1 MGTPLLLPVIP
12 AQSRPCITATLQAA
26 LVLWHAASHWPQLA
40 WGIDGSQ
47 MLVLA
52 VYCLTL
58 GVLCLKWHG
67 QLSLQLSSVLLIAL
81 LEPGLLFW
89 QDITGVQPDGT
100 FDSEHVARWACYQV
114 QAALSRKARLHCSS
128 GDYSTPLAQ
137 GQHAG

>member
-1 MGTPLLLPVIP
+1 MVLNGSKASVCSHPAVAHHPSIIP
-12 AQSRPCITATLQAA
+12 PCLTAALQAA

-47 MLVLA
+47 LLVLA

-58 GVLCLKWHG
+58 GVLCLKWRG

-100 FDSEHVARWACYQV
+100 FDSEHVAR
-114 QAALSRKARLHCSS
+114 
-128 GDYSTPLAQ
+128 
-137 GQHAG
+137 